1 MSKYRLLMPFTVC
14 SCLYLVLLSSAV
26 GGEDRDAIFEEFH
39 MGFVLLAFRGVELED
54 VDAADWARE
63 HTRLV
68 VVPGKER

>member
-1 MSKYRLLMPFTVC
+1 M
-14 SCLYLVLLSSAV
+14 